1 MKTLKIISFAILVFF
16 IAIFPLLVTTPYF
29 IHIFILVGMYILLA
43 LSFDLS
49 VGQVGVLSLAHPA
62 FFGIGAYTA
71 AILAVNYNA
80 PPLLCFFLG
89 AILAGLLSFG
99 IGIPSFR
106 LSQHSFAIGTLG
118 FALIVELVSRNWIGL
133 TRGPMGIPGI
143 PRPVLSIPYLFQWSV
158 SRLTD
163 FYYFM
168 CILVVLGVAFY
179 IILTRSRVGRAFLA
193 IREDE
198 VLAASAGIYPLK
210 YKMIAFI
217 VGASMAGVVG
227 VFYAYW
233 YTLVSPEQLGLY
245 YTINLLIIVYLGG
258 RGSLRGILIG
268 AFLFTAL
275 PEFLRITPQ
284 LRLILYGV
292 ILLIVVI
299 YFPDGFEHI
308 IQRITKPRRRVSA
321 FEKESVTDDQG
332 SSTP

>member
-1 MKTLKIISFAILVFF
+1 M
-16 IAIFPLLVTTPYF
+16 
-29 IHIFILVGMYILLA
+29 
-43 LSFDLS
+43 
-49 VGQVGVLSLAHPA
+49 GVLSLAHPA

-217 VGASMAGVVG
+217 VR
-227 VFYAYW
+227 
-233 YTLVSPEQLGLY
+233 GLH
-245 YTINLLIIVYLGG
+245 G
-258 RGSLRGILIG
+258 RGGLESFMPTGIPSSLQSNS
-268 AFLFTAL
+268 AS
-275 PEFLRITPQ
+275 IT
-284 LRLILYGV
+284 RST
-292 ILLIVVI
+292 
-299 YFPDGFEHI
+299 F
-308 IQRITKPRRRVSA
+308 S
-321 FEKESVTDDQG
+321 S
-332 SSTP
+332 SSTWEGEEVCGGF